1 MSTYK
6 NEPKPTEEPRE
17 GYRWVQNLLSGKW
30 IQERIDTPWSCSVA
44 SESYWSN

>member
-1 MSTYK
+1 MTAYQ
-6 NEPKPTEEPRE
+6 NEPKPTEKPQE
-17 GYRWVQNLLSGKW
+17 GYRWVKNLLSGKW